1 LDEKSRILKSSE
13 YSHENTVEELKS
25 KIHVLNSLLEN
36 QKQLDRDKEKNKK
49 DKKEKIDDGKNDYI

>member
-1 LDEKSRILKSSE
+1 MLKSSE

-49 DKKEKIDDGKNDYI
+49 DKKEKFDDGKN